1 MKQIDVIN
9 PSPAGILAKIGQF
22 ILGKERPDGLT
33 RFFFYFNLILW
44 SAFFFW
50 SISSYFSFAFIENIR
65 KVEEMH
71 VVVDEIGSS
80 LGIVDL
86 FERYKDFQLD
96 MIFVWIAVL
105 FGLILLWRKKQSYF
119 YFYFGGLLLFPLL
132 MLWFFNWSYMVSEL
146 SLFDKTCYMLLFVPT
161 LVYQVLFKKEKD
173 SDVQHVHEV

>member
-44 SAFFFW
+44 STFFFW

-86 FERYKDFQLD
+86 FERYKAFPSYRSSILYLMD
-96 MIFVWIAVL
+96 MLYV
-105 FGLILLWRKKQSYF
+105 
-119 YFYFGGLLLFPLL
+119 
-132 MLWFFNWSYMVSEL
+132 
-146 SLFDKTCYMLLFVPT
+146 
-161 LVYQVLFKKEKD
+161 
-173 SDVQHVHEV
+173 